1 MRFSTTTILFAIA
14 ISGGA
19 AFAPSSLSNTKTT
32 KIYSSVEVLVESESA
47 PVEIVVADEQKQKE
61 DFVGPVTAELI
72 NSRLEEEL
80 EKMRLKDQTSKQL
93 TKEVRISYILYV
105 ISFYICY
112 YHIHIL
118 ICFVY
123 IRMQFNNSIH
133 LSLMMVFCCCMSY
146 ICHNIQYS
154 YCNNC

>member
-133 LSLMMVFCCCMSY
+133 LSLIMVFCCCMSY
-146 ICHNIQYS
+146 LCHNVQYS